1 MKTLLAPTTVFCTK
15 LATAISSGGHYLRWL
30 WSLRRLEL
38 SNPSSKGFHNIHHTK
53 CWLKTSG
60 KNKKIMWL
68 NIVSSSLHGT
78 ALSEDQLCAIFISK
92 MQGSWFADSI
102 CLYANR
108 LNINT
113 EGLKLSSV
121 FLNTQKR
128 SGKKTLFAMTYI
140 LFRYCFL
147 FPSSYFHP
155 KPQWILNHG
164 PWMVV
169 FIKVDQGSFLLL
181 SLSRKA
187 GNLEV
192 LQKHTKAFILLGTL
206 QVSPLPHSPY
216 PINWKFHSSL
226 YLSISWISLVFPI
239 PNNTLGWTNTHKCLD
254 YY

>member
-1 MKTLLAPTTVFCTK
+1 MKTLLVPTTVFDTK

-30 WSLRRLEL
+30 WSLRRLVL
-38 SNPSSKGFHNIHHTK
+38 SNASSKGFYNIHHTK

-60 KNKKIMWL
+60 KNKKIVWL
-68 NIVSSSLHGT
+68 NIVSLSLQGT
-78 ALSEDQLCAIFISK
+78 ALWEDQSYPIFVSK

-113 EGLKLSSV
+113 EGIKLSCFSHY
-121 FLNTQKR
+121 
-128 SGKKTLFAMTYI
+128 SKKIRKETLFAMTFI

-169 FIKVDQGSFLLL
+169 FTKINQGSFILLFF
-181 SLSRKA
+181 SLSRKE
-187 GNLEV
+187 GR
-192 LQKHTKAFILLGTL
+192 KLGGSAETY
-206 QVSPLPHSPY
+206 QGFY
-216 PINWKFHSSL
+216 FTQ
-226 YLSISWISLVFPI
+226 YLSSFPSPSLSKFNQLTSSTDLYTWVS
-239 PNNTLGWTNTHKCLD
+239 L
-254 YY
+254 